1 MNEKKEQIYYTRQT
15 VKFLVDEMHGK
26 LSHWMRLLGYQVK
39 YSRDYEEKYGKPV
52 KDKYLIEECL
62 NEKRILITAD
72 KEMNRIINEKSKK
85 LNFEIYYENT
95 LVSIGIYVH
104 CQKLNKQIEELQQS
118 IPIDTELDWN
128 NCYCT
133 MCGGENKE
141 IKKEDY
147 KELIPPMVYNS
158 CDYYWKCSTCH
169 KIYWLGG
176 QTKNI
181 INKYQNEIAHLKKND
196 E

>member
-1 MNEKKEQIYYTRQT
+1 MN
-15 VKFLVDEMHGK
+15 F
-26 LSHWMRLLGYQVK
+26 GYQVK
-39 YSRDYEEKYGKPV
+39 YSRDYEVKYGKSV

-72 KEMNRIINEKSKK
+72 KEMHRIINEKWKK
-85 LNFEIYYENT
+85 MNCQLFYDNQMI
-95 LVSIGIYVH
+95 SIGIYVH
-104 CQKLNKQIEELQQS
+104 CQKLEKQIEELMKN